1 MRPSGRA
8 PDQLRPVTL
17 TRHYTRHAEGAVLV
31 EFGDTKVLCTAS
43 VDNTVPRFLK
53 GKGEGW
59 ITAEYGMLPRST
71 HTRSDREAARGKQGG
86 RTLEI
91 QRLIGRSLRACV
103 DLKKLGENT
112 ITIDCDVIQADGGTR
127 TASITGGCVAL
138 VDALS
143 FLLQRKAIKQ
153 DPLLGLVAAVS
164 VGMYEGAGFVRLFGK
179 TGRRR
184 LPARIMDGDLRLTQS
199 SANFQDTLG
208 RARIRGNI
216 SALFDDVRAR
226 EMLLDAQREFFAR
239 SLATG
244 ATTRPCG

>member
-1 MRPSGRA
+1 MIRKHVALPSLLLAALAASATGCAAYRPLQIEPVARKGYVVSPKFSQGYYYADRDNNLYYLLRSRGVDPA
-8 PDQLRPVTL
+8 TRKPVDQLLTVRIFWRPIGGKTTL
-17 TRHYTRHAEGAVLV
+17 DPTGLNATWRYVLMTP
-31 EFGDTKVLCTAS
+31 D
-43 VDNTVPRFLK
+43 
-53 GKGEGW
+53 
-59 ITAEYGMLPRST
+59 
-71 HTRSDREAARGKQGG
+71 
-86 RTLEI
+86 
-91 QRLIGRSLRACV
+91 
-103 DLKKLGENT
+103 
-112 ITIDCDVIQADGGTR
+112 
-127 TASITGGCVAL
+127 
-138 VDALS
+138 
-143 FLLQRKAIKQ
+143 
-153 DPLLGLVAAVS
+153 S

-244 ATTRPCG
+244 ATTRPAATRAAPTSQPNFENPFLLPAPASTTAPSP